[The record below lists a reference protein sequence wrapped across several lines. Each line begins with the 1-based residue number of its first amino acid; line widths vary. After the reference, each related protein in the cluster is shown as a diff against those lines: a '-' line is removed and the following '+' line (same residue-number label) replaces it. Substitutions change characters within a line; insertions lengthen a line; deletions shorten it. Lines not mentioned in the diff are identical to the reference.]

1 MKRKKAKKSID
12 IPDDVMKTI
21 APEAQDLLDQLEL
34 LDKQFHFYASECDK
48 IGEQFDRIEENEKF
62 SNDADEKQEAIAFKF
77 LELEARYTR
86 DKKTYDDLFGKISK
100 YFLDKYGLNIN
111 FKDV

>member
-21 APEAQDLLDQLEL
+21 EPEAQDLLDQLEL
-34 LDKQFHFYASECDK
+34 LDKQFCFYASECDK
-48 IGEQFDRIEENEKF
+48 IGEQFDLIEENEKF
-62 SNDADEKQEAIAFKF
+62 SNDADKKQEAIAFKF

-86 DKKTYDDLFGKISK
+86 DKKTYDDVFGKVSK

-111 FKDV
+111 LKDM